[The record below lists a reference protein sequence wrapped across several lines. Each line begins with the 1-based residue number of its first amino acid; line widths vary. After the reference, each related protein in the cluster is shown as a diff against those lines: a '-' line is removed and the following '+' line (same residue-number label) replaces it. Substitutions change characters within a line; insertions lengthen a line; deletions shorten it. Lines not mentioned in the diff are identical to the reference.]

1 VRKAKWFRP
10 LGRQGP
16 ARGVPACARDKA
28 AFDLTQPRSLSG
40 LEGKAAASIQRGWR
54 LQNLRDV

>member
-1 VRKAKWFRP
+1 VRKAKWFHP
-10 LGRQGP
+10 VVQQGP

-40 LEGKAAASIQRGWR
+40 LGGKAAGKHRKGMALATS
-54 LQNLRDV
+54 